1 MSINLSARQLR
12 DASFLKHYDK
22 FFNEVPF
29 RPNSLALEITETAL
43 IENSESVGPVLDLL
57 NARGAILSLDDFGTG
72 FSSLSYIV
80 KLPIGQ
86 IKVDRSFV
94 SKVCDGGRE
103 AIVTRTI
110 LQLGEALGLPVTA
123 EGVETQEQLEW
134 LRANNCARAQG
145 YLFSRPIDAKAA
157 TQLLQEK
164 QNW

>member
-1 MSINLSARQLR
+1 MSVNLSARQLR
-12 DASFLKHYDK
+12 DASFLKHYDE
-22 FFNEVPF
+22 FFLDAPC

-43 IENSESVGPVLDLL
+43 IENSESVGPVLAHL

-94 SKVCDGGRE
+94 SKVCEGGRE
-103 AIVTRTI
+103 AIVTRII